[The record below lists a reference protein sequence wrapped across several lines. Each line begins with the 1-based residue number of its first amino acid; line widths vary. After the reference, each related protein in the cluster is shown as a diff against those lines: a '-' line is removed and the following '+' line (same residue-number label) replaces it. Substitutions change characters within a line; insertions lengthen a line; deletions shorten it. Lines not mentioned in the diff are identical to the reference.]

1 MGRFLVI
8 EANMAEQNFANL
20 GLVGCGGAGFPTQVK
35 LAARNVEAVIVN
47 AAECEPLLHKDKEI
61 LKHFTG
67 EFFKG
72 LIAAIDTTGAKTGY
86 IGLKKKYHEL
96 LAYLEKAIPDQRIK
110 MLPLGDFY
118 PAGDEFELVY
128 EATGR
133 LIPYGGIPLNIG
145 CVVMNVE
152 TLLNIGRNRPVTSKF
167 LTITGQVPH
176 PCTVEVPVGIT
187 VREALALAGLKSTEG
202 LRIIDGGPMMGKLI
216 ANPDRD
222 IVSKTCG
229 GLIALPVEHV
239 LIRKMS
245 AGDRKNSRIARSA
258 CDQCTDCSELCPRA
272 LLGYPIRPHKAMRT
286 AQLTPYAES
295 DSAIDAVFCSECG
308 LCSLFS
314 CPEDLPPRE
323 MCGIAKKF
331 HLGRGV
337 KLAGFKGEPQ
347 IHPMRQARRVS
358 IERLLK
364 KLALLDFNHKA
375 PLTEVTQ
382 RFEQVTLPLK
392 MHIGAPVTPIVK
404 AGDSVKAGQQIGA
417 VADGKL
423 GAALH
428 ASISGKIVSVTDQAI
443 VIARE

>member
-1 MGRFLVI
+1 MII
-8 EANMAEQNFANL
+8 EAEMTEQNFAHL

-35 LAARNVEAVIVN
+35 LAARNVDALIVN

-61 LKHFTG
+61 LKHHTAD
-67 EFFKG
+67 FFKG
-72 LIAAIDTTGAKTGY
+72 LIASIDLTGAKTGY

-96 LAYLEKAIPDQRIK
+96 LDYLEKAIPDKRIK

-118 PAGDEFELVY
+118 PAGDEYELVY

-133 LIPYGGIPLNIG
+133 LIPHGGIPLNIG

-167 LTITGQVPH
+167 LTITGKVPH
-176 PCTVEVPVGIT
+176 PCTVEVPIGIT

-216 ANPDRD
+216 ADPDND

-229 GLIALPVEHV
+229 GLIAMPVDHV

-245 AGDRKNSRIARSA
+245 AGDKKNSRIARSA

-286 AQLTPYAES
+286 AQFTPYAES
-295 DSAIDAVFCSECG
+295 DYAIDSIFCSECG

-323 MCGIAKKF
+323 MCMISKKF

-337 KLAGFKGEPQ
+337 KPADFKGQPQ
-347 IHPMRQARRVS
+347 IHPLRQARRVS

-375 PLTEVTQ
+375 PLTDITQ
-382 RFEQVTLPLK
+382 RFEKVTLPLK
-392 MHIGAPVTPIVK
+392 MHIGVPVTPVVK
-404 AGDSVKAGQQIGA
+404 AGETVKAGQLIGA
-417 VADGKL
+417 VPEGKL

-428 ASISGKIVSVTDQAI
+428 ASISGKIAAITDRAI
-443 VIARE
+443 VIARD